1 MSLVTYALPHFVSFL
16 LTQPMPLTQQ
26 DIQRIKHQMSAKYDV
41 NFDKEL
47 LPLICEMIETKE
59 HLDSQTQQL
68 KDSLD
73 AATALLNKKST
84 QSAQNVYQN
93 NYQTNWQ
100 SFWHGFGTIGLPA
113 TLAVISLFVGYLL
126 WFNRTEQAKLADN
139 IQVFLKEHK
148 QIASFGDLSDYQ
160 IVQNLKIGN
169 QTLEYV
175 QLPVVPNIRQALP
188 GKNVVV
194 EFKKSRGGK
203 ATEASIKIPLRIV
216 NK

>member
-1 MSLVTYALPHFVSFL
+1 
-16 LTQPMPLTQQ
+16 
-26 DIQRIKHQMSAKYDV
+26 MSAKYDV

-59 HLDSQTQQL
+59 HFEFQTQQL
-68 KDSLD
+68 KNSLD
-73 AATALLNKKST
+73 AIAALLNKKST

-100 SFWHGFGTIGLPA
+100 SFWHGFGSIGLPA
-113 TLAVISLFVGYLL
+113 TLAVIGLFVGYML
-126 WFNRTEQAKLADN
+126 WFDRSQALAAAQD
-139 IQVFLKEHK
+139 IELFLKEHK

-160 IVQNLKIGN
+160 IVQNLKIGDR
-169 QTLEYV
+169 TLEYV
-175 QLPVVPNIRQALP
+175 QLPVVPTLKQALP